1 MKSHDVFRF
10 LAGLVLATGTIS
22 GFAQSSD
29 AKKDSDDPRGSML
42 GLHIGPFRVL
52 PTAGLSFGYESNVA
66 LQDRNAKSANFSRFS
81 PGVRLETG
89 GERNLLS
96 FTYTGEYQR
105 YSGSSQDNYRDSR
118 FGVDWFYNPVLRHA
132 FALDASVRYS
142 HDQRGSAA
150 REGDL
155 ALLNL
160 DADRYRTTE
169 LGGKY
174 RFGTELSRGQLELE
188 ASTGSRT
195 YLNNRI
201 YTRFRDY
208 DTDKIGAGFNFR
220 LAPHT
225 SAVLKIDQTRYNYDF
240 DFLDAN
246 GSLDNRER
254 HYYVGVRWDATA
266 RTTGTVLF
274 GRVRKSF
281 DDPTREDFSGSSW
294 KVGVQWR
301 PRTYSTIDFTAN
313 RETDE
318 TNGVGDFILRR
329 DYTAGWSH
337 EWNDRFRTTL
347 DGGFGTERHEPTPRV
362 DDLRFWGVSAAY
374 ELQSHLRVG
383 AGYHSYNRDS
393 NVDNLNYDR
402 SLWLLSLEG
411 SL

>member
-1 MKSHDVFRF
+1 MKSHDIFRALAGIF
-10 LAGLVLATGTIS
+10 LAACAS
-22 GFAQSSD
+22 GAGAQSAD
-29 AKKDSDDPRGSML
+29 AQQDSDNPRGGML

-52 PTAGLSFGYESNVA
+52 PTAGLSFGYDSNVA
-66 LQDRNAKSANFSRFS
+66 LQDSDKKGASFSRFS

-96 FTYTGEYQR
+96 LTYTGEFQHF
-105 YSGSSQDNYRDSR
+105 SGSSQDNYRDNR
-118 FGVDWFYNPVLRHA
+118 FGVDWFYSPRLRHA

-160 DADRYRTTE
+160 DVDRYRVSE
-169 LGGKY
+169 FGGKY
-174 RFGTELSRGQLELE
+174 RFGTDTSRGKLELE
-188 ASTGSRT
+188 ASTQSRT

-208 DTDKIGAGFNFR
+208 DSDTLGAGFSVR

-225 SAVLKIDQTRYNYDF
+225 SAVLKASQTRFNYDF
-240 DFLDAN
+240 DDLDTN

-254 HYYVGVRWDATA
+254 KYYVGVQWDATA
-266 RTTGTVLF
+266 RTTGTVLI
-274 GRVRKSF
+274 GRSKKTF
-281 DDPTREDFSGSSW
+281 DDPTRSDFSGASW
-294 KVGVQWR
+294 KVGIQWR
-301 PRTYSTIDFTAN
+301 PRTYSTVDFTAN

-329 DYTAGWSH
+329 DYTLGWSH
-337 EWNDRFRTTL
+337 EWSDRFRTTV
-347 DGGFGTERHEPTPRV
+347 DGGWGTERHEPTFRE
-362 DDLRFWGVSAAY
+362 DDLNFWGVSAAY
-374 ELQSHLRVG
+374 QLRTHLRLG

-393 NVDNLNYDR
+393 NADNISYDR